1 MVTTKLMADDLDGLR
16 ALHAPFADL
25 VRRALELTGE
35 P

>member
-1 MVTTKLMADDLDGLR
+1 MADDLDGLR

-25 VRRALELTGE
+25 VQRAIELTGE